1 MNLTKT
7 PVIKYVESGV
17 EDEIE
22 NFGKTVGGRPKNI
35 SERLRV
41 VEIRLAAGRNK
52 FYLQLIF
59 NPWTYRSNPPIVEI
73 TNVNCQD
80 MDTDFFSIQQ
90 IDVDE
95 GRYRISI
102 HDHDEWTVKDWQ
114 DSQVPEKFWSAIIDV
129 LEVLKDNGLTYKNLN
144 VKSGAWDLFFPIGVR
159 KHFNKLSEIEKK
171 NNWTLLTEKE
181 SVILKKQ
188 AEVKQEAE
196 SKKLQA
202 KQEQIKFA
210 IEKSADL
217 DELEANISAF
227 DAEFI
232 EQNDELKTLL
242 EEKREK
248 FTPSLAP
255 IDFDNPNFT
264 NDTAFGNKRKNIIR
278 RIKEDD

>member
-1 MNLTKT
+1 MTRT

-59 NPWTYRSNPPIVEI
+59 NPWTYRSKPPIVEI

-95 GRYRISI
+95 GRYLISI

-114 DSQVPEKFWSAIIDV
+114 DCQDPEKFWSAIIDV

-144 VKSGAWDLFFPIGVR
+144 MKSSAWDLFFPSGIR

-181 SVILKKQ
+181 SIVLKKQ
-188 AEVKQEAE
+188 AEAKQEAE

-202 KQEQIKFA
+202 KLEQIKFA

-217 DELEANISAF
+217 DELETNISAF

-264 NDTAFGNKRKNIIR
+264 SDTAFGKKGKTKIR
-278 RIKEDD
+278 RI